1 MKQIT
6 QKTSQTQKTSKTT
19 KNIPT
24 NSQHHEIYRVSFRIK
39 TYIYIKKLA
48 SFRGGFASEA
58 SKTTPGGGPKG
69 RRKLGNEVS
78 KM

>member
-1 MKQIT
+1 MSCAMQVLAYKFLDPQLLWFSFT
-6 QKTSQTQKTSKTT
+6 RGSK
-19 KNIPT
+19 KHGI
-24 NSQHHEIYRVSFRIK
+24 VCD
-39 TYIYIKKLA
+39 IKKLA